1 MCNNSIYLQSGRLW
15 FLKDVWSLWAGK
27 TKIEMTEEREIKE
40 QFRREKKSWLFLGH
54 RQNLK

>member
-40 QFRREKKSWLFLGH
+40 QLRREKSLGYF
-54 RQNLK
+54 